1 MFTLQQ
7 RSHKVYWGTPPDAPA
22 RYISEYSSKHCL
34 ATSTQGDDWGL
45 RRGRTAPY
53 LWGVKK
59 GEGVL
64 ACSPFVVDAAAA
76 QRSAQVGIEFTFK

>member
-7 RSHKVYWGTPPDAPA
+7 RLHNVYWGIPPDAQA
-22 RYISEYSSKHCL
+22 RCISEYSSKHCL

-45 RRGRTAPY
+45 RRGRAAPY

-76 QRSAQVGIEFTFK
+76 QRSAQLSGLPI